1 MVDSSSV
8 WRVLLLTASLL
19 VEVRGV
25 AESFSGSGQSPLPDY
40 TGDFKF
46 NADLYLNYS
55 SVLYDVG
62 TAVSVW

>member
-1 MVDSSSV
+1 
-8 WRVLLLTASLL
+8 
-19 VEVRGV
+19 V

-62 TAVSVW
+62 TAVSIW